1 MVTRRKGKKSN
12 FMSIAPANRK
22 AGLWR
27 VARSGNCNA
36 GFTLLEIMLAVG
48 ILAIMSLAIYRFVQT
63 NIVAMNVSAAADAV
77 DARYGGL
84 RELLTQ
90 QLQSLPQGAGALL
103 GDAVKVNNG
112 DRDVM
117 TWVCSAGPGL
127 LTRYASGDFKVDL
140 RLRPHAAKSS
150 QLDLGILRRPN
161 DDEDSVET
169 HETWVGL
176 IDDVTSLQIRY
187 FDPRL
192 NAWVQ
197 RWTDTIT
204 LPRLVRL
211 IIGRRDA
218 KTPDEIVVPLA
229 RTAL

>member
-1 MVTRRKGKKSN
+1 MFIGSARRQCAG
-12 FMSIAPANRK
+12 ATATGRAN
-22 AGLWR
+22 A
-27 VARSGNCNA
+27 
-36 GFTLLEIMLAVG
+36 FTLLEIALAVA
-48 ILAIMSLAIYRFVQT
+48 ILGMMSLAIYRFVQA
-63 NIVAMNVSAAADAV
+63 NIVAMNVSATADAL
-77 DARYGGL
+77 DARYTGL
-84 RELLTQ
+84 REMLAQ
-90 QLQSLPQGAGALL
+90 QLQSLPQGTGALV
-103 GDAVKVNNG
+103 GDAVKTNDR

-117 TWVCSAGPGL
+117 TWICSAGPGV
-127 LTRYASGDFKVDL
+127 LTRYAPGDFKVDL
-140 RLRPHAAKSS
+140 RLRPHAAKSA

-161 DDEDSVET
+161 DDEDAVES

-176 IDDVTSLQIRY
+176 INDVTSLQIRY

-211 IIGRRDA
+211 VIGRRDA
-218 KTPDEIVVPLA
+218 KVPEEIVVPLA

>member
-1 MVTRRKGKKSN
+1 
-12 FMSIAPANRK
+12 MSTAPANRK
-22 AGLWR
+22 TALSR
-27 VARSGNCNA
+27 VVPSGSSSA

-63 NIVAMNVSAAADAV
+63 NIVAMNVSAAADAA
-77 DARYGGL
+77 DARYAGL
-84 RELLTQ
+84 RDLLTQ
-90 QLQSLPQGAGALL
+90 QLQSLPQGTGALL
-103 GDAVKVNNG
+103 GDAVKVNNS

-127 LTRYASGDFKVDL
+127 LTRYAPGDFKVDL
-140 RLRPHAAKSS
+140 RLRPHPAKSL
-150 QLDLGILRRPN
+150 QLDLGILRRRN
-161 DDEDSVET
+161 DDEESVET

-176 IDDVTSLQIRY
+176 INDVTSLQIRY

-211 IIGRRDA
+211 VIGRRDTKA
-218 KTPDEIVVPLA
+218 PEEIVVPLA

>member
-1 MVTRRKGKKSN
+1 
-12 FMSIAPANRK
+12 
-22 AGLWR
+22 
-27 VARSGNCNA
+27 
-36 GFTLLEIMLAVG
+36 MLAVG
-48 ILAIMSLAIYRFVQT
+48 ILAMMALAIYRFVQT

-77 DARYGGL
+77 DARYTGL
-84 RELLTQ
+84 RQMLTQ
-90 QLQSLPQGAGALL
+90 QLESLPQGTGALM
-103 GDAVKVNNG
+103 GDAVKVNDN

-117 TWVCSAGPGL
+117 TWVCSAGPGV
-127 LTRYASGDFKVDL
+127 LTRYAPGDFKVDL
-140 RLRPHAAKSS
+140 RLRPHAAKST

-161 DDEDSVET
+161 DDEDETET
-169 HETWVGL
+169 HETWVEL
-176 IDDVTSLQIRY
+176 IDNVTSLQIRY

-211 IIGRRDA
+211 VIGRRDA
-218 KTPDEIVVPLA
+218 RVPEEIVVPLA

>member
-1 MVTRRKGKKSN
+1 
-12 FMSIAPANRK
+12 MSIASVNRN
-22 AGLWR
+22 APGD
-27 VARSGNCNA
+27 VAATRCKTMGTNA
-36 GFTLLEIMLAVG
+36 RGAFTLLEIMLAVG
-48 ILAIMSLAIYRFVQT
+48 ILAMMSLAIYRFVQT

-77 DARYGGL
+77 DARYTGL
-84 RELLTQ
+84 RQMLTQ
-90 QLQSLPQGAGALL
+90 ELQSLPQGTGALL
-103 GDAVKVNNG
+103 GDAVKLNDS

-117 TWVCSAGPGL
+117 TWVCTAGPGV
-127 LTRYASGDFKVDL
+127 LTRYAPGDFKVDL
-140 RLRPHAAKSS
+140 RLRPHAAKST
-150 QLDLGILRRPN
+150 QLDLGILRRPD
-161 DDEDSVET
+161 DDEDETET

-176 IDDVTSLQIRY
+176 INDVTSLQIRY

-211 IIGRRDA
+211 VIGRRDA
-218 KTPDEIVVPLA
+218 KVPEEIVVPLA

>member
-1 MVTRRKGKKSN
+1 
-12 FMSIAPANRK
+12 MSIGWVNRS
-22 AGLWR
+22 ARGE
-27 VARSGNCNA
+27 VAATRCATMRTNA
-36 GFTLLEIMLAVG
+36 RGAFTLLEIMLAVG
-48 ILAIMSLAIYRFVQT
+48 ILAMMSLAIYRFVQT
-63 NIVAMNVSAAADAV
+63 NIVAMNVYAAADAV
-77 DARYGGL
+77 DARYTGL
-84 RELLTQ
+84 RQMLTQ
-90 QLQSLPQGAGALL
+90 ELQSLPQGTGALL
-103 GDAVKVNNG
+103 GDAVKVNES

-117 TWVCSAGPGL
+117 TWVCTAGPGV
-127 LTRYASGDFKVDL
+127 LTRYAPGDFKVDL
-140 RLRPHAAKSS
+140 RLRPHAAKST

-161 DDEDSVET
+161 DEDETET

-176 IDDVTSLQIRY
+176 INDVTSLQIRY

-211 IIGRRDA
+211 VIGRRDA
-218 KTPDEIVVPLA
+218 KVPEEIVVPLA